1 MDNYIKNISVL
12 EKKIILLL
20 NKLKENHLEINNL
33 TTKLEEYQLSEQAL
47 KNKLSKIKDEN
58 NSLKIANNLLGSSDS
73 KAQSRKKINNIIC
86 EIDKCIFSISE
97 INTK

>member
-1 MDNYIKNISVL
+1 MNNYIKNISVL

-33 TTKLEEYQLSEQAL
+33 STELREYQVSEQAL
-47 KNKLSKIKDEN
+47 KNKLSKIEDEN

-73 KAQSRKKINNIIC
+73 KAQSKRKINKIIC
-86 EIDKCIFSISE
+86 EIDKCIFSLSE